1 MGSEKKGG
9 GGGEGVGVCGGLVLS
24 FFSCLVDRWGG
35 HQTIVVIVSNSV

>member
-9 GGGEGVGVCGGLVLS
+9 GGGECVCVCVCVLS

-35 HQTIVVIVSNSV
+35 HQTIVVIASNSV